1 MKLSFVK
8 DIAHEILE
16 KILPYC
22 DTVKIVG
29 SVRRLD
35 PQPGDLEFVLV
46 RKQSAIVGFVEVM
59 NAWQKVKGDAIGSMT
74 TRRIQGLKVEFYMT
88 NADNFGMHHAVR
100 TGSEAYAKALATR
113 WSGMGYKSIKG
124 YLHERDLVS
133 RGWKAER
140 LAFRTEEDLFDFL
153 GVRWKPPDIRISN
166 LLVLT

>member
-1 MKLSFVK
+1 
-8 DIAHEILE
+8 
-16 KILPYC
+16 
-22 DTVKIVG
+22 
-29 SVRRLD
+29 
-35 PQPGDLEFVLV
+35 
-46 RKQSAIVGFVEVM
+46 
-59 NAWQKVKGDAIGSMT
+59 
-74 TRRIQGLKVEFYMT
+74 
-88 NADNFGMHHAVR
+88 MHHEGR
-100 TGSEAYAKALATR
+100 TGTEAYAKALATR